1 MRKAK
6 NVKVELFGAAGTR
19 NIEVKQRGG
28 FPTRH
33 IRTGTPRET
42 EPLAITPDPEPT
54 AKAPEFTPDALIDII
69 EKMTALD
76 IQDCAQTDGWHCEDA
91 IFKVTRINLR
101 IDVSAPTL
109 RAMLFDL
116 VEKGTLEQ
124 KRAYGL
130 NKFRL
135 SVAPSNALTEV
146 VGDAVSVVA
155 IVAVSWMAYIV
166 MGVC

>member
-1 MRKAK
+1 MTAQIQ
-6 NVKVELFGAAGTR
+6 VTLFGAAGTR
-19 NIEVKQRGG
+19 QTNVKQRGG

-42 EPLAITPDPEPT
+42 EPLAITPDPELT

-69 EKMTALD
+69 EKMTALN
-76 IQDCAQTDGWHCEDA
+76 IQDGALTGGWHCEDA

-109 RAMLFDL
+109 LTMLLGL
-116 VEKGTLEQ
+116 VEKGTLEH

-135 SVAPSNALTEV
+135 SVAPPNALQSLLTEV
-146 VGDAVSVVA
+146 DA
-155 IVAVSWMAYIV
+155 ILQG
-166 MGVC
+166 GVENA

>member
-1 MRKAK
+1 MPLAP
-6 NVKVELFGAAGTR
+6 R

-33 IRTGTPRET
+33 VRTGTPRET

-69 EKMTALD
+69 EKMTALN
-76 IQDCAQTDGWHCEDA
+76 IQDGSLLGGWHCEDA

-101 IDVSAPTL
+101 IDVSAPIL
-109 RAMLFDL
+109 RTMLFDL
-116 VEKGTLEQ
+116 VEKGTLEH

-130 NKFRL
+130 NKI
-135 SVAPSNALTEV
+135 
-146 VGDAVSVVA
+146 SVVSC
-155 IVAVSWMAYIV
+155 AVKCATVLANRGGRYPTGGCRKCV
-166 MGVC
+166 VNT